1 MAMESYRTGTGQALW
16 VHSKGTCDADPT
28 RDMWCVIH
36 ARKPGHMQ
44 DWPTHWRTDWS
55 GFMEVIC
62 PHGIGHP
69 APENSG
75 RAHGCDGCCAP
86 DTFRRNQT
94 MENSKPLVHTGA
106 PGDEQTY
113 QVRQGGLMRCCL
125 LTLGRRHSATDLEGD
140 LLHGEEGE
148 ILPCNYCNS
157 SMVFTQGAW
166 EWNKAKTDYT
176 LRG

>member
-1 MAMESYRTGTGQALW
+1 MESYRTGTGQVLW
-16 VHSKGTCDADPT
+16 VHSKNVCDADPG
-28 RDMWCVIH
+28 RDVWCVIH

-44 DWPTHWRTDWS
+44 DWPTHWRTDRG
-55 GFMEVIC
+55 GFMEVLC

-69 APENSG
+69 ALENSS
-75 RAHGCDGCCAP
+75 RVHGCDGCCAP
-86 DTFRRNQT
+86 DMFRRNQT

-125 LTLGRRHSATDLEGD
+125 LTLAEYMAPIQAEIVQQPQEGN
-140 LLHGEEGE
+140 L
-148 ILPCNYCNS
+148 LPCRYCNS
-157 SMVFTQGAW
+157 SMIFTEDAW
-166 EWNKAKTDYT
+166 EWNKGRTDYE